1 MWDRALDSV
10 ELLGLCYCSACL
22 PTGCP
27 RDNSHCSSAGRD
39 AAVLFQVVVSLIA
52 FISFT
57 LL

>member
-22 PTGCP
+22 PMGCP